1 MVPEVSSTC
10 HQGTVPKPPP
20 YPSPEVRGQGVLLSQ
35 QDACLTHNSVLGMAG
50 TVGCGWLSGGGGG
63 RGGAERSR
71 PDEQVGERPG
81 PRELTDRRVACAR
94 QQRAAISTGAGRWA
108 RGRPGRWKVSGR
120 TDLVRAAEGGAGRRS
135 V

>member
-50 TVGCGWLSGGGGG
+50 TVGCGWLSGGGVGVGGQRGLAQTSRWGRGRGPENSLTDASRVRDSRGRPSALAPVGG
-63 RGGAERSR
+63 RGDD
-71 PDEQVGERPG
+71 P
-81 PRELTDRRVACAR
+81 
-94 QQRAAISTGAGRWA
+94 AG
-108 RGRPGRWKVSGR
+108 GR
-120 TDLVRAAEGGAGRRS
+120 
-135 V
+135 